1 MLAPKLGKPFG
12 RKVKT
17 PQKSSVCLGIS
28 DFRALTHFTRI
39 PTKSRNPDKNPKVN
53 GIVIPNSRVAPS
65 SVQIGSVTTK
75 EVATQRRLWRNVI
88 WMVGRLISL
97 NLRL

>member
-1 MLAPKLGKPFG
+1 MLAPKLGKPFR
-12 RKVKT
+12 RKVQKSKT

-53 GIVIPNSRVAPS
+53 GIVIPNSLVK
-65 SVQIGSVTTK
+65 IG
-75 EVATQRRLWRNVI
+75 
-88 WMVGRLISL
+88 
-97 NLRL
+97 